1 MKKIVSLLLMISML
15 FSVSIICTNAEEFS
29 ITDEFLNA
37 VRQEYDNNKIEKDD
51 INILKVLSFD
61 EYRHIMQYEVDG
73 YEYTDDIYQEGF
85 NNYIL
90 TSSRPE
96 PVYYYFDSF
105 INLKQA
111 HIDYRL
117 RDEDMDA
124 MYDSGLFSM
133 EKTKIHLDLLKAMDE
148 CSDDQYIN
156 VSVKMAGA
164 EIKGTKEERIAH
176 YEAVH
181 NKLINEVLKGIDH
194 INRTRQNGYTI
205 VSLKKA
211 DIERVSQDESV
222 ELMGYISDLR
232 MKYIEDC
239 KVGFVGVKYQEL
251 VTEYNDDGTKQYT
264 ILNAHGA
271 GGYAYE
277 LARIGNSI
285 VVSGESYGWSFR
297 TGYGLYDYAEDKFV
311 DLQNI
316 QDSHEQYT
324 NLEKNLLDCG
334 AAMPVADTDN
344 DGKVTIMDVT
354 NIQCSLAKLDHVDI
368 RFYKGDMDK
377 DGDITVFDATIIQ
390 QLLAKID

>member
-1 MKKIVSLLLMISML
+1 MKKIVSLLLVVL
-15 FSVSIICTNAEEFS
+15 LVCACVVCANAEGFE

-37 VRQEYDNNKIEKDD
+37 VRKEYDNSKIEKDD

-61 EYRHIMQYEVDG
+61 EYRHIVQYEVDG

-96 PVYYYFDSF
+96 PVYYYYGS
-105 INLKQA
+105 ILHLKQA

-117 RDEDMDA
+117 RDEDIDA
-124 MYDSGLFSM
+124 MYNSGVFSM
-133 EKTKIHLDLLKAMDE
+133 EKTKIHLDLLKAMNE

-156 VSVKMAGA
+156 VSVKMAGS
-164 EIKGTKEERIAH
+164 EIKGTKEEQKAH
-176 YEAVH
+176 YEALH
-181 NKLINEVLKGIDH
+181 NKLINEILKDVDH
-194 INRTRQNGYTI
+194 IVRTRQQGVTI

-211 DIERVSQDESV
+211 DIVKISQVDSV
-222 ELMGYISDLR
+222 ELMGYISDVR
-232 MKYIEDC
+232 MKFIEEIISNFL
-239 KVGFVGVKYQEL
+239 GIKYQEL
-251 VTEYNDDGTKQYT
+251 VTEYNEDGTKQYT
-264 ILNAHGA
+264 VLNAHGA

-277 LARIGNSI
+277 IVRIGYS
-285 VVSGESYGWSFR
+285 VLVSGETYGSGFR
-297 TGYGLYDYAEDKFV
+297 SGYGLYDYAEDKFV
-311 DLQNI
+311 DLLTI

-324 NLEKNLLDCG
+324 NLEKNLLQCG
-334 AAMPVADTDN
+334 AAIPVADTDN

-390 QLLAKID
+390 QLLAKVD

>member
-1 MKKIVSLLLMISML
+1 MKKLVSLLLVFIL
-15 FSVSIICTNAEEFS
+15 ACTSVICVNAEGFE

-37 VRQEYDNNKIEKDD
+37 VREEYDNSKIEKDD
-51 INILKVLSFD
+51 INIITAFSFD
-61 EYRHIMQYEVDG
+61 EYRHIVQYEVDG
-73 YEYTDDIYQEGF
+73 YEYPDDIYQEGF

-96 PVYYYFDSF
+96 PVYYYIDRF

-117 RDEDMDA
+117 RDENIDA

-133 EKTKIHLDLLKAMDE
+133 EKTKIHLDLLNAMDE

-156 VSVKMAGA
+156 VSVEMAGA
-164 EIKGTKEERIAH
+164 EIKGTKEEQKAH
-176 YEAVH
+176 YEALH
-181 NKLINEVLKGIDH
+181 NKLINEILKDVDH
-194 INRTRQNGYTI
+194 IVRTRQQGVTI

-211 DIERVSQDESV
+211 DIEKISQDDSIV
-222 ELMGYISDLR
+222 LMGYISDVR
-232 MKYIEDC
+232 MKFIEEIISNFL
-239 KVGFVGVKYQEL
+239 GIKYQEL
-251 VTEYNDDGTKQYT
+251 VTEYNEDGTKQYT
-264 ILNAHGA
+264 VLNAHGA

-277 LARIGNSI
+277 IVRIGYS
-285 VVSGESYGWSFR
+285 VLVSGETYGSGFR
-297 TGYGLYDYAEDKFV
+297 SGYGLYDYAEDKFV

-316 QDSHEQYT
+316 QDSYEQYT
-324 NLEKNLLDCG
+324 NLEENLLQCG

>member
-1 MKKIVSLLLMISML
+1 MKKLVSLLLVVILVST
-15 FSVSIICTNAEEFS
+15 SVICVNAEGFE

-37 VRQEYDNNKIEKDD
+37 VREEYDNSKIEKDD
-51 INILKVLSFD
+51 IYIIKVLSFD
-61 EYRHIMQYEVDG
+61 VYRHIVQYEVDG
-73 YEYTDDIYQEGF
+73 YEYPDDIYQEGF

-96 PVYYYFDSF
+96 PVYYYFDRF
-105 INLKQA
+105 MNLKQA
-111 HIDYRL
+111 HIDYFL
-117 RDEDMDA
+117 RDENIDA
-124 MYDSGLFSM
+124 MYNSGLFFM
-133 EKTKIHLDLLKAMDE
+133 EKTKIHLDLLNAMDE

-164 EIKGTKEERIAH
+164 EIKGTKEEQKAH
-176 YEAVH
+176 YEALH
-181 NKLINEVLKGIDH
+181 NKLINEILKDVDH
-194 INRTRQNGYTI
+194 IVRTRQKGVTI

-211 DIERVSQDESV
+211 DIEKISQDDSI

-232 MKYIEDC
+232 MKFIE
-239 KVGFVGVKYQEL
+239 KKTSNFLGILYQEL
-251 VTEYNDDGTKQYT
+251 ITEYNDDGTKQYT
-264 ILNAHGA
+264 LLNAHGA
-271 GGYAYE
+271 GGYSYE
-277 LARIGNSI
+277 LARIGNSV
-285 VVSGESYGWSFR
+285 VVSGESYSWTTFK

-316 QDSHEQYT
+316 QDTYEQYT
-324 NLEKNLLDCG
+324 NLEENLLQCG

-354 NIQCSLAKLDHVDI
+354 NIQCYLAKLDHVDI

-390 QLLAKID
+390 QLLAKVD

>member
-1 MKKIVSLLLMISML
+1 MKKIVSLLLVVL
-15 FSVSIICTNAEEFS
+15 LVCTSVICVNAEAFE

-37 VRQEYDNNKIEKDD
+37 VREEYDNNKIEKDD

-61 EYRHIMQYEVDG
+61 EYRHIVQYEVDG
-73 YEYTDDIYQEGF
+73 YEYPDDIYQEGF

-96 PVYYYFDSF
+96 PVYYYFDRF
-105 INLKQA
+105 MNLKQA
-111 HIDYRL
+111 HIDYFL
-117 RDEDMDA
+117 RDENIDA
-124 MYDSGLFSM
+124 MYDSGLFCM
-133 EKTKIHLDLLKAMDE
+133 EKTKIQLDLLNAMDE

-164 EIKGTKEERIAH
+164 EIKGTKEEKKAH
-176 YEAVH
+176 YEALH
-181 NKLINEVLKGIDH
+181 NKLVNEILKDVDH
-194 INRTRQNGYTI
+194 IVRTRQQGVTI
-205 VSLKKA
+205 VSLKKD
-211 DIERVSQDESV
+211 DIEKISQDDSV

-232 MKYIEDC
+232 MKFIEEIISNFL
-239 KVGFVGVKYQEL
+239 GIKYHEL
-251 VTEYNDDGTKQYT
+251 ITEYNDDGTKQYT
-264 ILNAHGA
+264 LLNAHGV
-271 GGYAYE
+271 GGYSYE
-277 LARIGNSI
+277 LARIGNSV
-285 VVSGESYGWSFR
+285 VVSGESYSSTFK
-297 TGYGLYDYAEDKFV
+297 TGYGLYDYAEEKFV
-311 DLQNI
+311 DLQKI
-316 QDSHEQYT
+316 QDSHEQYE